1 MVKWF
6 VGFTDWEG
14 NFFISL
20 DPKNYYARFIFKFAL
35 RNIVDLGVIEEIQSK
50 LKIGYVRLEKD
61 NKSAEDVSHL
71 LE

>member
-1 MVKWF
+1 
-6 VGFTDWEG
+6 
-14 NFFISL
+14 
-20 DPKNYYARFIFKFAL
+20 L